1 MVYTQV
7 TSYRKGKEHRKQI
20 YAEKS
25 HVKAMEMYKA
35 THPEEADCI
44 LVAEEYK
51 GLSEESED
59 TKSGDSVGCAAL
71 ECDFVS
77 AIKEAI
83 SECVRTGNHSTVQ
96 RTDERGDITTWVE
109 AAWTE
114 VLGGFEVVELFIC
127 YVDTGRVAYSKLIH
141 ETKRVRRL
149 EETDD

>member
-1 MVYTQV
+1 MVYTQI
-7 TSYRKGKEHRKQI
+7 TSYRKGKEVRKQL

-25 HVKAMEMYKA
+25 HVKALEMYKA

-51 GLSEESED
+51 GLSVTEED
-59 TKSGDSVGCAAL
+59 TEAEEIADCGAV
-71 ECDFVS
+71 EYDFVS

-83 SECVRTGNHSTVQ
+83 DECVRTGNHSTVQ
-96 RTDERGDITTWVE
+96 RTDASGDITIWVE

-127 YVDTGRVAYSKLIH
+127 YSDTGRVAYSRLIN
-141 ETKRVRRL
+141 ETKRILKR
-149 EETDD
+149 EETNA